1 MNAPELGDSEGARR
15 RIDSVRGVNVLAR
28 VKRCRN
34 GFNTFEGIGWLMD
47 GVKRVGGSY
56 LGERLLCACTRLEG
70 EMSPYTHEEDIVSPH
85 RDIPLVLE
93 DVGKPEQTPPI
104 TRRALRE
111 HDDRTGCS
119 LPHLFQTH
127 VFLLVI
133 GGL

>member
-56 LGERLLCACTRLEG
+56 LGERLLCACTK
-70 EMSPYTHEEDIVSPH
+70 
-85 RDIPLVLE
+85 
-93 DVGKPEQTPPI
+93 VG
-104 TRRALRE
+104 
-111 HDDRTGCS
+111 G
-119 LPHLFQTH
+119 
-127 VFLLVI
+127 
-133 GGL
+133 